1 MFNKYKVTKLS
12 LVRDND
18 GGVRLLCNGADKR
31 LYAFDLKVK
40 NHGEDFPQWDQL
52 VDLINSKCSE
62 SDPIEM
68 ESTLI
73 HDRPTL
79 VFRRDRTEDGTV
91 FQASIP
97 FGMTIS
103 GHTTIKGGK
112 TNG

>member
-12 LVRDND
+12 LVRDDD
-18 GGVRLLCNGADKR
+18 GGVRLLCSGADKR

-40 NHGEDFPQWDQL
+40 NHGEDFSQWDQL

-79 VFRRDRTEDGTV
+79 VFRRDNTEDGVV

-97 FGMTIS
+97 FGFKVKKET
-103 GHTTIKGGK
+103 HL
-112 TNG
+112 

>member
-1 MFNKYKVTKLS
+1 MFSTYKVTKLS

-18 GGVRLLCNGADKR
+18 GGVRLLCSGSDKR
-31 LYAFDLKVK
+31 LHAFDLKVK
-40 NHGEDFPQWDQL
+40 NHGEDIPQWDQL
-52 VDLINSKCSE
+52 VNLINSKCGE

-68 ESTLI
+68 ESTII
-73 HDRPTL
+73 HNRPTL

>member
-1 MFNKYKVTKLS
+1 MFSTYKVTKLS

-18 GGVRLLCNGADKR
+18 GGVRLLCSGADKR

-40 NHGEDFPQWDQL
+40 NHGEDFPQWEQL
-52 VDLINSKCSE
+52 VDLINSKCGE

-68 ESTLI
+68 ESAII
-73 HDRPTL
+73 HNRPTL

-103 GHTTIKGGK
+103 AHATIKGDNK
-112 TNG
+112 

>member
-1 MFNKYKVTKLS
+1 MFSKYKITKLS
-12 LVRDND
+12 LMRDDD

-31 LYAFDLKVK
+31 LYAFDLRVK

-52 VDLINSKCSE
+52 VDLINSKCSDA
-62 SDPIEM
+62 DPIEM

-73 HDRPTL
+73 QNRPTL
-79 VFRRDRTEDGTV
+79 VFRRERTEDGVV

-103 GHTTIKGGK
+103 GHMTVKGDK
-112 TNG
+112 SK

>member
-1 MFNKYKVTKLS
+1 MFSKYKVTKLS
-12 LVRDND
+12 LVRDDN
-18 GGVRLLCNGADKR
+18 GGVRLLCSGADKR

-40 NHGEDFPQWDQL
+40 NHGEDYPQWDQL

-68 ESTLI
+68 ESAII
-73 HDRPTL
+73 HNRPTL
-79 VFRRDRTEDGTV
+79 VFRRERTEDGTV

-103 GHTTIKGGK
+103 ANTTVKGDK
-112 TNG
+112 SNG

>member
-1 MFNKYKVTKLS
+1 MFSTYKVTKLS

-18 GGVRLLCNGADKR
+18 GGVRLLCTGADKR
-31 LYAFDLKVK
+31 LYAFDLKVQ
-40 NHGEDFPQWDQL
+40 NHGEDIPQWDQL

-68 ESTLI
+68 ESSII
-73 HDRPTL
+73 HNRPTL

-103 GHTTIKGGK
+103 AHTTIKGDK
-112 TNG
+112 SK

>member
-1 MFNKYKVTKLS
+1 MFSTYKVTKLS
-12 LVRDND
+12 LVRDDD
-18 GGVRLLCNGADKR
+18 GGVRLLCSGADKR

-40 NHGEDFPQWDQL
+40 NHGEDIPQWDQL

-68 ESTLI
+68 ESSII
-73 HDRPTL
+73 HNRPTL

-97 FGMTIS
+97 FGMTI
-103 GHTTIKGGK
+103 KGDK
-112 TNG
+112 SK

>member
-1 MFNKYKVTKLS
+1 MFSTYKVTKLS
-12 LVRDND
+12 LVRDSD

-40 NHGEDFPQWDQL
+40 NHGEDIPQWDQL

-62 SDPIEM
+62 ADPIEM
-68 ESTLI
+68 ESAII
-73 HDRPTL
+73 HNRPTL

-103 GHTTIKGGK
+103 AHTTIKGDK
-112 TNG
+112 SK